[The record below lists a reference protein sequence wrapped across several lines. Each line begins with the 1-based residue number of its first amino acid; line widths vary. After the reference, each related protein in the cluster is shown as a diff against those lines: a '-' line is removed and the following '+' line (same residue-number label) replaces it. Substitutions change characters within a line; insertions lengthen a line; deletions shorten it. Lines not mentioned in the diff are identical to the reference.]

1 MRRETELSLIDRLL
15 ALHEAGTT
23 SMLDDE
29 SRIDVG
35 VYTSRERFEAER
47 AALFHGLPV
56 IVAHGSELA
65 APGDFVTHDAL
76 GLPLVV
82 ARGQDGVARAF
93 LNVCRHRGARLA
105 DAPCGNK
112 KAFVCGY
119 HGWSYTLTGSL
130 LHVPQAE
137 GFPRR
142 EDRGLVPVPCEERAG
157 FVWVVADRKKTLDLD
172 AFLGPLGGELAGFGL
187 ERDVAFRTEHVTR
200 KFNWKLLIDAFL
212 DGYHI
217 KRLHRDSVYRFFLD
231 NVNVAQRVGPHMR
244 SAVARKGL
252 EKLRD
257 VPRDAWRFRDVLS
270 LTYFVFPNT
279 VLVFHPDWVSR
290 ITVFPLAVDET
301 LFTHTMIVPVEA
313 TPLSRVAI
321 DATPVSRVAS
331 EARTDDRRAHWDKTW
346 RLIHEN
352 VFEKED
358 MVAAA
363 WIQSGLASG
372 ANESFVCGRF
382 EFPIRWFHDEVE
394 RALERAK
401 RA

>member
-1 MRRETELSLIDRLL
+1 MLRETELSLIDRLL

-23 SMLDDE
+23 SMVDDE
-29 SRIDVG
+29 SRIDVAA
-35 VYTSRERFEAER
+35 YTSKPRFEAER
-47 AALFHGLPV
+47 AALFQGLPV
-56 IVAHGSELA
+56 IVLHSSELA

-76 GLPLVV
+76 GLPLVFM
-82 ARGQDGVARAF
+82 RGQDGVARAF

-157 FVWVVADRKKTLDLD
+157 FVWVVADRKKTLDLG
-172 AFLGPLGGELAGFGL
+172 AFLGPLASELDDFGL
-187 ERDVAFRTEHVTR
+187 ARDVAFRTEHVTR

-231 NVNVAQRVGPHMR
+231 NVNVADLFAPHVR

-252 EKLRD
+252 EKARD
-257 VPRDAWRFRDVLS
+257 VPRGEWRYRDVLS

-290 ITVFPLAVDET
+290 ITLFPLAVDET
-301 LFTHTMIVPVEA
+301 LFTHTMIVPAAAAAPSRGATEA
-313 TPLSRVAI
+313 S
-321 DATPVSRVAS
+321 
-331 EARTDDRRAHWDKTW
+331 TDDRRAHWDKTW

-372 ANESFVCGRF
+372 ANESFACGRF
-382 EFPIRWFHDEVE
+382 EFPIRWFHDELD
-394 RALERAK
+394 RALAL
-401 RA
+401 AAAGP